1 MKINN
6 LNIFFYFIL
15 SISLFFDLFFNIDTA
30 GSGGFIVDYDSTWPL
45 VENPLAY
52 KANLDFKFPLHYYI
66 ASIIYKIVNDKEI
79 VRFVYCLLAIP
90 IPYLFFLCLKV
101 KFKKINLNNLFL
113 FSLIIFLLPS
123 FRSAAVWPNTHITG
137 IFFFLV
143 ALFYFLKWETK
154 KEFKKLNVE
163 IILTIFFMSLT
174 VYSRQIYAMIF
185 FYFMIIFFRK
195 LSFTFFLKTSFIV
208 GLFALPGIIFVIILP
223 RILQVTFEFKLYNSL
238 LVNSSIISL
247 YLIPFFAI
255 IYFFENK
262 LNLFKGKIF
271 ALLTIVTFVLI
282 CAFFFDYNYLMG
294 GGYFIKLSKI
304 MFNNFYIF
312 YLTSII
318 GFFFIYI
325 LSKESIENLI
335 LNLIILLSISAFII
349 FMKYFEPMYIIL
361 LFLLFKTK
369 LTNIFLKKN
378 KYIYFYHLYFLIYLA
393 SAIANNYYL
402 FSKNI

>member
-393 SAIANNYYL
+393 SAIVNNYYL